1 MAGSAVDVPGEQ
13 APSVDAR
20 VARTRAAVL
29 DAGARVLFTDGW
41 SAVTHLRVAAEAG
54 VGRATIYRHW
64 PSVEDLLVDVLVVC
78 QAPLK
83 APEPTGDL
91 RTDLIAALPVFVEPL
106 QTSKLPE
113 ILIAAIEKAPTDPRI
128 QAMHDSMTRI
138 SRAPV
143 WQVASRSI
151 DQGKLVPGLT
161 EETVGAHLIGPVLYQ
176 YLFTGARLSQTD
188 LERITDASWSRSR
201 RPNQP
206 KRLRSGQFNAPRR
219 ACIQG

>member
-13 APSVDAR
+13 TASVDAR

-41 SAVTHLRVAAEAG
+41 NSVTHLRVAAEAG

-78 QAPLK
+78 QAPLE

-91 RTDLIAALPVFVEPL
+91 RADLIAALSVFVEPL

-128 QAMHDSMTRI
+128 QAMHDSMTRV

-143 WQVASRSI
+143 WEVASLGVN
-151 DQGKLVPGLT
+151 QGKLTPTLT
-161 EETVGAHLIGPVLYQ
+161 EEIAAAHLVGPVLYQ

-188 LERITDASWSRSR
+188 LERITDSFLAAFSAS
-201 RPNQP
+201 
-206 KRLRSGQFNAPRR
+206 
-219 ACIQG
+219 

>member
-1 MAGSAVDVPGEQ
+1 MAVPLGLEFIDRAWLSDVDVPGEQ

-64 PSVEDLLVDVLVVC
+64 PSVEDLLVDVLVGC
-78 QAPLK
+78 QAPLE

-91 RTDLIAALPVFVEPL
+91 RADLIAALSVFVEPL

-128 QAMHDSMTRI
+128 QAMDDSMTRI
-138 SRAPV
+138 SRAPM
-143 WQVASRSI
+143 WEVASRGI
-151 DQGKLVPGLT
+151 DQGKLTPTLT
-161 EETVGAHLIGPVLYQ
+161 EEIAAAHLLGPALYR
-176 YLFTGARLSQTD
+176 YLFAGARLSQTD
-188 LERITDASWSRSR
+188 VERITDAFLAAFSVS
-201 RPNQP
+201 
-206 KRLRSGQFNAPRR
+206 
-219 ACIQG
+219 